1 MKKASSL
8 HPSPK
13 TSELCSVLSQYLIIL
28 GVALHM
34 IIYLP
39 SPSRGK
45 WRDNISTDEV
55 AETNCIFTF
64 IPTIAFTLSRQFAI
78 YVYFSVGG
86 VAQVMFCGEDLFEK
100 SVLTAPLSKNFGV
113 V

>member
-39 SPSRGK
+39 SPSRGR

-64 IPTIAFTLSRQFAI
+64 IPAIAVT
-78 YVYFSVGG
+78 SVCDICIF
-86 VAQVMFCGEDLFEK
+86 QRRRRCT
-100 SVLTAPLSKNFGV
+100 SNVLW
-113 V
+113 